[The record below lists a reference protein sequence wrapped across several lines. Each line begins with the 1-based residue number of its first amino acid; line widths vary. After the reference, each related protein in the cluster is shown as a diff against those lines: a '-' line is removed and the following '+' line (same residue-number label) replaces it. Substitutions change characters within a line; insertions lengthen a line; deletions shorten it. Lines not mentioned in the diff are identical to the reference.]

1 MCVVRGVRA
10 RSARC
15 ARCPLGS
22 RHFAVLRRE
31 EEERKTAGR
40 AEYERVER
48 SRRATLD
55 FGFSLREQV
64 LLP

>member
-1 MCVVRGVRA
+1 MRVVRRVRA

-48 SRRATLD
+48 SRRGTLD
-55 FGFSLREQV
+55 FGFSSREQV